1 MQKLD
6 HRFGDDGAFWMSY
19 EDLLK
24 KYQTF
29 DRTRLF
35 DEDWKVTQ
43 QWTSLTV
50 PWTVDYQDTK
60 FSFTLEKKAPVV
72 IVLSQVIILR
82 FRDFCKPLILVSSM
96 VATSQV
102 SRANTTSNFRSVF
115 IKRARMT
122 TSYAAMAITGC
133 GDRSLPN
140 SSSNQASTMS

>member
-19 EDLLK
+19 DDLLK

-50 PWTVDYQDTK
+50 PWSVDYHDTK
-60 FSFTLEKKAPVV
+60 FSFTLEKRAPVV
-72 IVLSQVIILR
+72 IVLSQLDGR
-82 FRDFCKPLILVSSM
+82 YFCGLEGQYSFELSFRVHKAEIG
-96 VATSQV
+96 
-102 SRANTTSNFRSVF
+102 RAHV
-115 IKRARMT
+115 
-122 TSYAAMAITGC
+122 
-133 GDRSLPN
+133 
-140 SSSNQASTMS
+140 